1 MRIAEL
7 FYFNSALLK
16 TSAQV
21 NDMAPNRLII
31 LPLLLFSFGASSQPS
46 SISEGIQPQPLAD
59 AIREFAEQT
68 GLQVVFES
76 ELTLGKHSEGAT
88 PSESSEE
95 MLDQLLS
102 STGVE
107 FVFLNDNTV
116 ALSAP
121 AESAGRQPGKAGL
134 LTADTLMAQA
144 QTPPT
149 EPDAVQPDEDG
160 TAPQGVRYFEEVLVR
175 AQIREESLQ
184 DIPVSGT
191 AFSGAVLAANRLE
204 GIDDIAHFTPGLTGS
219 FFNYS
224 SPIIAVRGANNTFS
238 QAGASKP
245 VGVFLDGVFIPRYSA
260 SSFDLFDL
268 EQVTVLR
275 GPQGTLFGRNV
286 TGGAIQITSAQP
298 NLGESETQFRV
309 GAGNYGFGEI
319 SGYASGQLSDTTA
332 GKISLSYK
340 DRDGFA
346 MDRFNGNQL
355 EDLNSVNVRTG
366 LLISP
371 ADNVDIRLSA
381 DVSSDETGGR
391 SYSFLS
397 SNDGTNRTGND
408 GDNRTAEL
416 RVPQSYERDIR
427 GLSAHIDWRTMQGT
441 VQSIT
446 AYRQSEAREVYSLGA
461 ADVTL
466 PSVSTQFLKDEI
478 DEPTS
483 ISQEIRFISDRFERL
498 DFVAGLYF
506 YSEDTDRVV
515 GDRLLGVNGRAVF
528 VDRSFNVN
536 AETSSTALY
545 ANVNF
550 HLGDNVDLGIGG
562 RYTSESKDVVVDF
575 VDSRRPTSNFLV
587 SPSDEFSEF
596 TPRIT
601 LTYFPSDA
609 VTLFA
614 SRTEGFTAGGF
625 NTETNSAAAIQLG
638 FEPETITAYELGA
651 KTAWAD
657 GRFIA
662 NLTWFDQQYE
672 NKQEGFFTPA
682 GPYFSIFNASEAT
695 MQGAEVELSWA
706 VTEQFSALATYSS
719 LDTVYD
725 HFVIPLGADFT
736 GNRLQTAP
744 ESKAS
749 IILDYAGQLGNGNM
763 LLAGFSYSSQGDYFT
778 GASNIADFLIDGYA
792 LFNARLGYE
801 WGNGRWRADLWG
813 KNLGDEDYVRIR
825 GNSGALAEYF
835 GAPRTYGIN
844 LTYRN
849 E

>member
-1 MRIAEL
+1 M
-7 FYFNSALLK
+7 ALSRFL
-16 TSAQV
+16 TFPLVLLSSVSLAQQV
-21 NDMAPNRLII
+21 SPGVSIE
-31 LPLLLFSFGASSQPS
+31 PQLLS
-46 SISEGIQPQPLAD
+46 D
-59 AIREFAEQT
+59 AIREFADKT
-68 GLQVVFES
+68 GLQIVFVS
-76 ELTLGKHSEGAT
+76 NLTQGKHSKGAVA
-88 PSESSEE
+88 SHSNEE
-95 MLDQLLS
+95 MLDQLLL

-107 FVFLNDNTV
+107 FVFLNENTV
-116 ALSAP
+116 ALREPLETGAKLPQENHLLSAN
-121 AESAGRQPGKAGL
+121 
-134 LTADTLMAQA
+134 TLVAQA
-144 QTPPT
+144 QVPVNDT
-149 EPDAVQPDEDG
+149 DALQSDG
-160 TAPQGVRYFEEVLVR
+160 NGAEQAQVRFFEEVLVR

-191 AFSGAVLAANRLE
+191 AFSGATLTANRL
-204 GIDDIAHFTPGLTGS
+204 GAIDDIAHFTPGLTGS

-298 NLGESETQFRV
+298 NLGEYENQFRV

-319 SGYASGQLSDTTA
+319 SGYASGQLSNTSA

-346 MDRFNGNQL
+346 LDRFNGSEL
-355 EDLNSVNVRTG
+355 EDLNSVNLRTG

-371 ADNVDIRLSA
+371 RENVDIRFSA

-416 RVPQSYERDIR
+416 RVPQSYQRDIR
-427 GLSAHIDWRTMQGT
+427 GVSAHVDWTTSNGT

-506 YSEDTDRVV
+506 YSEDTKRVV
-515 GDRLLGVNGRAVF
+515 GDRLLGVNGRVVF
-528 VDRSFNVN
+528 VDRSFNVQ
-536 AETSSTALY
+536 ADTRSTALY

-550 HLGDNVDLGIGG
+550 HLGDNLDLGIGG
-562 RYTSESKDVVVDF
+562 RYTSEAKDVMVDF
-575 VDSRRPTSNFLV
+575 VDNGRPTSSFLV

-601 LTYFPSDA
+601 LTYFPSDSM
-609 VTLFA
+609 TLFA

-662 NLTWFDQQYE
+662 NLTLFDQQYE

-695 MQGAEVELSWA
+695 MTGAEVELSWA
-706 VTEQFSALATYSS
+706 ITEQLSASVTYSA

-744 ESKAS
+744 EGKAS

-763 LLAGFSYSSQGDYFT
+763 LLAGFSYSSQDDYYT
-778 GASNIADFLIDGYA
+778 GASNVADFLIDGYS
-792 LFNARLGYE
+792 LFNARLGYQ

-835 GAPRTYGIN
+835 GAPRTYGVN

>member
-1 MRIAEL
+1 MTPLRIL
-7 FYFNSALLK
+7 VS
-16 TSAQV
+16 T
-21 NDMAPNRLII
+21 
-31 LPLLLFSFGASSQPS
+31 LLLLSFGSLAQQQPF
-46 SISEGIQPQPLAD
+46 SEAIQPQPLSD
-59 AIREFAEQT
+59 AVREFADKT
-68 GLQVVFES
+68 GLQIVFES
-76 ELTLGKHSEGAT
+76 ELTQGKHSKGAV
-88 PSESSEE
+88 PSQSNKE

-102 STGVE
+102 STGVD

-116 ALSAP
+116 ALREPVESGANLSEK
-121 AESAGRQPGKAGL
+121 AELL
-134 LTADTLMAQA
+134 LTDTQLAQVQVPADDTGEGPTDGDGAGQA
-144 QTPPT
+144 P
-149 EPDAVQPDEDG
+149 
-160 TAPQGVRYFEEVLVR
+160 VRYFEEVLVR

-184 DIPVSGT
+184 EIPVSGT
-191 AFSGAVLAANRLE
+191 AFSGATLAANRLDA
-204 GIDDIAHFTPGLTGS
+204 IDDIAHFTPGLTGS

-298 NLGESETQFRV
+298 QLGESDFQFRV
-309 GAGNYGFGEI
+309 GAGNYGLGEFA
-319 SGYASGQLSDTTA
+319 GFASGQLSETSA
-332 GKISLSYK
+332 GKVSLSYK

-346 MDRFNGNQL
+346 VDRFNGQEL
-355 EDLNSVNVRTG
+355 ENLDSINLRAG
-366 LLISP
+366 LLFSP
-371 ADNVDIRLSA
+371 GDDIDVRLSA
-381 DVSSDETGGR
+381 DVSSDKTGGR

-408 GDNRTAEL
+408 GNNRTAEL

-427 GLSAHIDWRTMQGT
+427 GVSAHVDWTTAFGT
-441 VQSIT
+441 FQSIS

-466 PSVSTQFLKDEI
+466 PSVATQFLKDEI

-483 ISQEIRFISDRFERL
+483 FSQEIRFISDPSETF

-506 YSEDTDRVV
+506 YSEDTKRVV
-515 GDRLLGVNGRAVF
+515 GDTLLGVNGRAVF
-528 VDRSFNVN
+528 VNRSFNVN

-550 HLGDNVDLGIGG
+550 HVADNLDLGIGG
-562 RYTSESKDVVVDF
+562 RYTTEAKDVRVDY
-575 VDSRRPTSNFLV
+575 VDNNRPTSNFVV

-601 LTYFPSDA
+601 LTYFAGDS

-651 KTAWAD
+651 KTAWAE

-662 NLTWFDQQYE
+662 NLTLFDQQYE
-672 NKQEGFFTPA
+672 NKQEGFFTRA

-706 VTEQFSALATYSS
+706 MTEALTASATYSA

-725 HFVIPLGADFT
+725 HFIIPLGADYT
-736 GNRLQTAP
+736 GNKLQTAP

-749 IILDYAGQLGNGNM
+749 IILDYAAQLENGNM
-763 LLAGFSYSSQGDYFT
+763 LLAGFSYSSQGDYYT
-778 GASNIADFLIDGYA
+778 GASNAADFLIDGYS

-801 WGNGRWRADLWG
+801 WANGRWRADLWG

-844 LTYRN
+844 LTYRS

>member
-1 MRIAEL
+1 MALSRL
-7 FYFNSALLK
+7 FILSLFVPSYCVVAQQAPSSDGI
-16 TSAQV
+16 SAQ
-21 NDMAPNRLII
+21 
-31 LPLLLFSFGASSQPS
+31 PLS
-46 SISEGIQPQPLAD
+46 D
-59 AIREFAEQT
+59 AIREFADET
-68 GLQVVFES
+68 GLQIVFES
-76 ELTLGKHSEGAT
+76 ELTQGKHSKGAA

-95 MLDQLLS
+95 MLVQILS

-107 FVFLNDNTV
+107 FVYINENTV
-116 ALSAP
+116 ALSEPVETGANLS
-121 AESAGRQPGKAGL
+121 ESSRL
-134 LTADTLMAQA
+134 LSNENLVAQA
-144 QTPPT
+144 QAPVGDTDSIQADG
-149 EPDAVQPDEDG
+149 EEGVQG
-160 TAPQGVRYFEEVLVR
+160 QALFFEEVLVR

-204 GIDDIAHFTPGLTGS
+204 AIDDIAHFTPGLTGS

-286 TGGAIQITSAQP
+286 TGGAIQITTAQP
-298 NLGESETQFRV
+298 QLGETDYQFRV
-309 GAGNYGFGEI
+309 GAGNYGFGEL
-319 SGYASGQLSDTTA
+319 SGFASGQLSDRSA
-332 GKISLSYK
+332 GKVSVSYK
-340 DRDGFA
+340 NRNGFA
-346 MDRFNGNQL
+346 VDRFNGSEL
-355 EDLNSVNVRTG
+355 EDLDSVNVRAG
-366 LLISP
+366 ILLAP
-371 ADNVDIRLSA
+371 AENVDIRISA
-381 DVSSDETGGR
+381 DLSSDATGGR

-397 SNDGTNRTGND
+397 SNDGTNLTGND

-427 GLSAHIDWRTMQGT
+427 GISAHVDWRTSSGT
-441 VQSIT
+441 LQSIT
-446 AYRQSEAREVYSLGA
+446 AHRQSEAREIYSLGA

-483 ISQEIRFISDRFERL
+483 ISQEIRFISNPSERL

-515 GDRLLGVNGRAVF
+515 GDRLLGVGGRAVF
-528 VDRSFNVN
+528 VDRTFNVR
-536 AETSSTALY
+536 AETSSSALY
-545 ANVNF
+545 ANINI
-550 HLGDNVDLGIGG
+550 HLGDQVDLGIGG
-562 RYTSESKDVVVDF
+562 RHTNESRDVSVDF
-575 VDSRRPTSNFLV
+575 VDHNRPTSSFAV
-587 SPSDEFSEF
+587 SPSDDFSEF

-601 LTYFPSDA
+601 LTYFPSDS

-651 KTAWAD
+651 KTAWAE
-657 GRFIA
+657 GRFVA
-662 NLTWFDQQYE
+662 NLTLFDQQYE
-672 NKQEGFFTPA
+672 NKQEGFFTRA

-695 MQGAEVELSWA
+695 MQGAEVELNWA
-706 VTEQFSALATYSS
+706 ISEALSASATYST

-744 ESKAS
+744 EGKAS
-749 IILDYAGQLGNGNM
+749 LVIDYAGQAGNGNM
-763 LLAGFSYSSQGDYFT
+763 ILAGLSYSWQDDYYT
-778 GASNIADFLIDGYA
+778 GASNIPDFLIDGYS
-792 LFNARLGYE
+792 LINARLGYA
-801 WGNGRWRADLWG
+801 WGDGRWRADLWG
-813 KNLGDEDYVRIR
+813 KNLGDTDYVRIR

-844 LTYRN
+844 LTYQS